1 MEEKEIFAKLFNSIT
16 IESKEH
22 IDAILLSMR
31 DEDAKFLLIQAVKHA
46 YTQGVYTLGESEII
60 SKSIRVLSE
69 TKEKE

>member
-1 MEEKEIFAKLFNSIT
+1 MEEKEVFAKLFNSIT

-22 IDAILLSMR
+22 IDAIILSMR
-31 DEDAKFLLIQAVKHA
+31 YEDSKFLLIQAVKHA
-46 YTQGVYTLGESEII
+46 YNQGVYTLGESEII